1 MWRTRQRSG
10 WHLTEAKIYAHLT
23 QGRFPDGPY
32 EYRRLAVPVRRV
44 RASARVLLFEHD
56 PPEKETVDEGVRA
69 ARLELGGRAGGDAR
83 QRAAA
88 DVLLRRSRDQAAVH
102 EEELSVSSPKTLAR
116 IAGLLYLGTSVP
128 FVFAVQVRS
137 RIIEPGDATDTVH
150 NIRASATLFRVA
162 LVADLVSWAGFLVTA
177 LALYLLLKHANQVA
191 ALAMVAFVAVM
202 VAVGYSNTVNQY
214 SALTIATSAEYA
226 NALGRAGTNA
236 MVLIFTDV
244 QGNGLDINELFFGL
258 WLLPLSYLVIK
269 SQYFPRV
276 IGVFLIIAGLSWIAQ
291 FLVILLAPSLKGVIS
306 LLGVGSDGE
315 LVFIGWLL
323 VRGAR
328 GRKPAPAVASS
339 RESPSVA
346 I

>member
-1 MWRTRQRSG
+1 MT
-10 WHLTEAKIYAHLT
+10 T
-23 QGRFPDGPY
+23 
-32 EYRRLAVPVRRV
+32 
-44 RASARVLLFEHD
+44 
-56 PPEKETVDEGVRA
+56 
-69 ARLELGGRAGGDAR
+69 
-83 QRAAA
+83 
-88 DVLLRRSRDQAAVH
+88 
-102 EEELSVSSPKTLAR
+102 SSPKTLAR

-137 RIIEPGDATDTVH
+137 RIIEPADAAATVH
-150 NIRASATLFRVA
+150 TIRASATLFRVGI
-162 LVADLVSWAGFLVTA
+162 VADLVSWAGFLATA
-177 LALYLLLKHANQVA
+177 LALDLLHRHANQLA
-191 ALAMVAFVAVM
+191 AVAMVAFVAVM

-214 SALTIATSAEYA
+214 SAITIAMSAEYA
-226 NALGRAGTNA
+226 NGLGQAGANALVV
-236 MVLIFTDV
+236 MFTDI
-244 QGNGLDINELFFGL
+244 QGNGLDINQLFFGL

-269 SQYFPRV
+269 SRYFPRV
-276 IGVFLIIAGLSWIAQ
+276 IGVLLIIAGLSWIAR

-306 LLGVGSDGE
+306 LLGIGSDGE

>member
-1 MWRTRQRSG
+1 MT
-10 WHLTEAKIYAHLT
+10 T
-23 QGRFPDGPY
+23 
-32 EYRRLAVPVRRV
+32 
-44 RASARVLLFEHD
+44 
-56 PPEKETVDEGVRA
+56 
-69 ARLELGGRAGGDAR
+69 
-83 QRAAA
+83 
-88 DVLLRRSRDQAAVH
+88 
-102 EEELSVSSPKTLAR
+102 SSPKTLAR

-137 RIIEPGDATDTVH
+137 RIIEPADAAATVH
-150 NIRASATLFRVA
+150 NIRASATLFRVG

-236 MVLIFTDV
+236 STAATIGALRC
-244 QGNGLDINELFFGL
+244 GLDINELFFGL

-269 SQYFPRV
+269 SRYFPRV
-276 IGVFLIIAGLSWIAQ
+276 IGGLLIIAGLSWIAQ

-306 LLGVGSDGE
+306 FLGVGSDGE
-315 LVFIGWLL
+315 LIFIGWLL

-328 GRKPAPAVASS
+328 AP
-339 RESPSVA
+339 RPSGT
-346 I
+346 

>member
-1 MWRTRQRSG
+1 M
-10 WHLTEAKIYAHLT
+10 
-23 QGRFPDGPY
+23 
-32 EYRRLAVPVRRV
+32 
-44 RASARVLLFEHD
+44 
-56 PPEKETVDEGVRA
+56 
-69 ARLELGGRAGGDAR
+69 
-83 QRAAA
+83 
-88 DVLLRRSRDQAAVH
+88 
-102 EEELSVSSPKTLAR
+102 SSPKTLAR

-177 LALYLLLKHANQVA
+177 LALYLLLKHANQLPAV
-191 ALAMVAFVAVM
+191 AMVAFVAVM

-214 SALTIATSAEYA
+214 SAITIAMSAEYA
-226 NALGRAGTNA
+226 NGLGQAGANAL
-236 MVLIFTDV
+236 VLMFTDV

-269 SQYFPRV
+269 SRYFPRV
-276 IGVFLIIAGLSWIAQ
+276 IGVLLIIAGLSWIAQ
-291 FLVILLAPSLKGVIS
+291 FLIILLAPSLEGVIS
-306 LLGVGSDGE
+306 FLGVGSNGE

-328 GRKPAPAVASS
+328 AP
-339 RESPSVA
+339 RPSGT
-346 I
+346 